1 MKIRR
6 NGFTIVEMLMVIAVL
21 AVLTGIVTTAAASAI
36 RQARTRRAEAMRM
49 VIQNGIAT
57 YRAQRGHWPPKS
69 GGDLQKWSDDGLDR
83 QGAHVDYLSNEEY
96 DKMMSFLVK
105 ECVNKTA
112 SPVMDVSG
120 LTVAT
125 RSSANRGDGKGYGQD
140 FRSAVAKNKKHGSTL
155 KVNEMVF
162 GYSTTKEGY
171 FRRYV
176 VKYNADSDSVTV
188 LTQDQ
193 YYNET
198 NRRWPDKR

>member
-6 NGFTIVEMLMVIAVL
+6 KGFTIVEMLMVIAVL

-57 YRAQRGHWPPKS
+57 YRAQHGYWPPRS
-69 GGDLQKWSDDGLDR
+69 GDLQTWANDGLKVN
-83 QGAHVDYLSNEEY
+83 AHVDYLSNEEY

-188 LTQDQ
+188 LTQEQ